1 MKKIAPIV
9 LAVAAVALASFACAL
24 SNKEA
29 SVTNVRMA
37 HDQDGLDVTTTFAP
51 TDVFYVVA
59 ELKNA
64 PKGTVIKAKWAVVD
78 VPGIETPPE
87 FPEQSIDITESS
99 VSRTFYFKLSNGFDW
114 PAGSYRVE
122 IYLNDTLSQSLNFNV
137 E

>member
-59 ELKNA
+59 DLKDA
-64 PKGTVIKAKWAVVD
+64 AQGTVIKAKWAVVD
-78 VPGIETPPE
+78 VPGIETPPK
-87 FPEQSIDITESS
+87 FPEQSLDITEATD
-99 VSRTFYFKLSNGFDW
+99 SRTFYFKLSNGVDW
-114 PAGSYRVE
+114 PAGSYRVDL
-122 IYLNDTLSQSLNFNV
+122 YLNDTLTQSLEFNV